1 VRACICDSPYCRV
14 DVKAMVGTGEALL
27 NIRAKGG
34 PAGQA
39 DGSGAASVPSSQEFD
54 FQSEL
59 QKFDKV
65 SNVCPGW
72 WNCE

>member
-1 VRACICDSPYCRV
+1 
-14 DVKAMVGTGEALL
+14 MVGTGEALL

-39 DGSGAASVPSSQEFD
+39 DGKAATAGVPTAQEFD

-65 SNVCPGW
+65 KNAPTWGACPE
-72 WNCE
+72 C

>member
-1 VRACICDSPYCRV
+1 
-14 DVKAMVGTGEALL
+14 MVGTGEALL

-34 PAGQA
+34 PAGQTGGKGA
-39 DGSGAASVPSSQEFD
+39 AASVPTAQEFD

-65 SNVCPGW
+65 KS
-72 WNCE
+72 

>member
-1 VRACICDSPYCRV
+1 
-14 DVKAMVGTGEALL
+14 MVGTGEALL

-39 DGSGAASVPSSQEFD
+39 DGNGGNGAASVPTSQEFD

-65 SNVCPGW
+65 TNMCSRVGGLWTVPRCFM
-72 WNCE
+72 